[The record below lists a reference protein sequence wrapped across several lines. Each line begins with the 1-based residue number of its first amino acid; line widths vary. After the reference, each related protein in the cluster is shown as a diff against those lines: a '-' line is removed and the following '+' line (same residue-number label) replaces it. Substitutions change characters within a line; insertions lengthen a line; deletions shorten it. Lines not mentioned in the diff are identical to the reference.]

1 MFAFNGRE
9 IERIMAAIL
18 IIEDE
23 HALGNALALAVR
35 RLGHLPS
42 LAASGGAALKLL
54 GERNFEAIVL
64 DIGLPDV
71 SGLIILEKIR
81 ATGSKIPVL
90 IISAH
95 ATLDHTI
102 TSRKL
107 GIADYLIKPLD
118 LQRFEEVIS
127 TLVTKSVLIAEPA
140 ERPAISL
147 IGASPGMHRVFLGIA
162 RACGGDP
169 PVLIHG
175 ASGTGKTLAARLIH
189 TNGSR
194 AAEPLRLVECG
205 SIPGIDSLRACLADP
220 KGTLVL
226 EDIDTLAPEFQGVL
240 ADAMG
245 RQDVPLP
252 RLIATMRTD
261 PREVGIEIT
270 LRADVYYAFS
280 ALSIAMPALRDRTGD
295 IPALSRFFH
304 GLHGDP
310 AIAFEISA
318 AALCS
323 LQAYSWPGNVREL
336 RHVIEHAMAMSRGG
350 PLLPGHLP
358 PHVSDALHSSGGK
371 VVGGEL
377 DAVIARWLDSQL
389 EMIPEADWQY
399 DVLLEKVET
408 SMLGHLLERFENRP
422 TRLAAALRMN
432 RATLRQKLRRAGLS
446 GDS

>member
-1 MFAFNGRE
+1 
-9 IERIMAAIL
+9 MAAIL

-35 RLGHLPS
+35 RLGHLPT

-54 GERNFEAIVL
+54 VERRFEAIVL

-71 SGLIILEKIR
+71 SGLVILEKIR
-81 ATGSKIPVL
+81 AAGSKIPVL

-127 TLVTKSVLIAEPA
+127 SLVTKSVLIAGPA

-194 AAEPLRLVECG
+194 AAEPLRLVECA
-205 SIPGIDSLRACLADP
+205 SIHGADSLRACLADP

-226 EDIDTLAPEFQGVL
+226 EDIDTLAPELQGVL
-240 ADAMG
+240 AEAMG
-245 RQDVPLP
+245 RTDVPLP
-252 RLIATMRTD
+252 RLIATMRAD
-261 PREVGIEIT
+261 PRDPAIEHT
-270 LRADVYYAFS
+270 LRADVFYAFS

-304 GLHGDP
+304 GLHGD
-310 AIAFEISA
+310 AATAFEISA
-318 AALCS
+318 SALCA

-336 RHVIEHAMAMSRGG
+336 RHVIELALAISRGG
-350 PLLPGHLP
+350 ALLPGHLP
-358 PHVSDALHSSGGK
+358 PHVADALHTSGGK

-377 DAVIARWLDSQL
+377 DTVIARWLDSQL
-389 EMIPEADWQY
+389 EMTPEANWQY
-399 DVLLEKVET
+399 DALLEKVET
-408 SMLGHLLERFENRP
+408 SMLAHLLERFENRP
-422 TRLAAALRMN
+422 TRLATALRLN
-432 RATLRQKLRRAGLS
+432 RATLRQKLRRAELS